1 MVNDTWMGML
11 DGCDLFW
18 GVVELGPHV
27 VVLGIHTRVATVIAA
42 CKANAG
48 SLGVW
53 HTILK
58 KMNYFV
64 FPSMLVLR

>member
-1 MVNDTWMGML
+1 MVDDTWMDML

-18 GVVELGPHV
+18 GVVGLGPHV

-48 SLGVW
+48 HLNSG
-53 HTILK
+53 TQFLK